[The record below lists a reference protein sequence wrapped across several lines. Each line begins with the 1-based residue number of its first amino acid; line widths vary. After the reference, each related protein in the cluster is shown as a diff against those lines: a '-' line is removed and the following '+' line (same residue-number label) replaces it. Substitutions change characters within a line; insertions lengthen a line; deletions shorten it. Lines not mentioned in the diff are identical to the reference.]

1 MKKKEG
7 LSRLLE
13 IAGEKKSL
21 LLFSGLF
28 SAISALCILIPFWS
42 IYEILKVSSINSI
55 YPLVSDSR
63 TL

>member
-28 SAISALCILIPFWS
+28 
-42 IYEILKVSSINSI
+42 
-55 YPLVSDSR
+55 PL
-63 TL
+63 